1 MTPVQTAVFDLD
13 GTLGNTLPLIYR
25 AFNAALGPEYGR
37 VLSDAEIRKLFG
49 PPDNYILN
57 RLLPGEP
64 GQAAFERYREVYRRD
79 HAELAHAYE
88 GIQDVIA
95 QLKAAGSRVGVV
107 TGKSRETALFSLKE
121 FGLLDSIEVV
131 YAGDDVERQKPDPE
145 AVLKILNDLGHQSG
159 ETGAFIGDSAA
170 DVIAGRAAG
179 LRTIAVSWGSPDQD
193 ELRASNP
200 DVIVDTMD
208 ELAAALGLVAEA

>member
-1 MTPVQTAVFDLD
+1 MTPVKTAVFDLD

-37 VLSDAEIRKLFG
+37 ALSDAEIRKLFG
-49 PPDNYILN
+49 PPDNYILS

-64 GQAAFERYREVYRRD
+64 GRAAFERYREVYLRD
-79 HAELAHAYE
+79 HAELAHAFA
-88 GIQDVIA
+88 GIQDVVA
-95 QLKAAGSRVGVV
+95 RLKAAGARVGVV
-107 TGKSRETALFSLKE
+107 TGKSRETALFSLEE

-145 AVLKILNDLGHQSG
+145 AVIKILRDLDHNPGD
-159 ETGAFIGDSAA
+159 TGAFIGDSAA

-193 ELRASNP
+193 ELRASKP
-200 DVIVDTMD
+200 DVIVDTMG
-208 ELAAALGLVAEA
+208 ELAAALGV